1 MSEDMYKE
9 KVMISIRKDYLREI
23 DALVARGA
31 APNRSAL
38 IEKVMG
44 SFVQDLRQGRANNN
58 TALGAF
64 VGFLLL
70 LIGVAAIAEIFGG
83 E

>member
-1 MSEDMYKE
+1 MSEDMNRE

-23 DALVARGA
+23 DALWARGA
-31 APNRSAL
+31 APSRSAL
-38 IEKVMG
+38 IEKVIG
-44 SFVQDLRQGRANNN
+44 SFVEDLRQRRTNSD

-70 LIGVAAIAEIFGG
+70 LIGAAAMKEIFGG

>member
-1 MSEDMYKE
+1 MSEDSSRQN
-9 KVMISIRKDYLREI
+9 VMITIRRDHLREI

-38 IEKVMG
+38 IEKVIG
-44 SFVQDLRQGRANNN
+44 SFVQDLRQGRANQD

-70 LIGVAAIAEIFGG
+70 LIGLAAIKEILGG
-83 E
+83 D